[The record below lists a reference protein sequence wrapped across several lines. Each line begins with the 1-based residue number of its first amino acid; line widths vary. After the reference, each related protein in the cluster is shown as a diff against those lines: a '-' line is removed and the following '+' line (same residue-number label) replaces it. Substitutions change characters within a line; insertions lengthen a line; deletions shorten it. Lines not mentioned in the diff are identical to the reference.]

1 LAPAIGVH
9 DVVGRLGR
17 HPKPRDMQDRTPTTP
32 DQPEGMPPATPAG
45 IAPPAPLPHG
55 EVRKIFFGLM
65 LGMFLAAVNQTIVAT
80 ALPTIGRH
88 FADFTNLPWIV
99 TAYLLTSTAAAPLY
113 GKLSDIHGRRT
124 MMLAAIGIFTVGSIA
139 CALAPNMLSLIIGRG
154 LQGAGGGA
162 IFPVAQS
169 VIADIVAP
177 RERGRYQTYTG
188 IVWVSA
194 GVGGPVLGGVFAEYF
209 HWSLIFWFN
218 VPLGLIAAWL
228 AHVQLKRLP
237 RHDRKH
243 KLDVLGA
250 MLMMAAAIPMLL
262 ALTWGGARYP
272 WLSWTIGSLLTGASV
287 LWILFAWRVTKAVEP
302 FLPIP
307 VLANPV
313 VRWGILATT
322 CAMGTSIGL
331 TIYVPLYYEVVHR
344 LSASDSG
351 LALITIVVMTTPG
364 SIFAGRIMMY
374 RTRYKW
380 VPMLFLSFGI
390 AALLG
395 LAWNPRMP
403 LPWVVV
409 SLAVVGIAIG
419 TCYPVGTVSVQNAVA
434 RDQVGIAM
442 GAMNFFRALGSA
454 LLVAIMGAIVLAGFG
469 AVPQRGAGSADF
481 AATLSRLG
489 VDMSPVFSWVFISAA
504 ATLALGIFSFVMM
517 EERPLRGSTTPTPS
531 PAEPTP
537 SASPAE

>member
-1 LAPAIGVH
+1 
-9 DVVGRLGR
+9 
-17 HPKPRDMQDRTPTTP
+17 MQDRTSI
-32 DQPEGMPPATPAG
+32 DPPRPSGAPASTSL
-45 IAPPAPLPHG
+45 PAPLPHS

-65 LGMFLAAVNQTIVAT
+65 LGMFLAAINQTIVAT
-80 ALPTIGRH
+80 ALPTIGRY
-88 FADFTNLPWIV
+88 FSDFENLPWIV
-99 TAYLLTSTAAAPLY
+99 TSFLLTSTAAAPLY

-124 MMLAAIGIFTVGSIA
+124 MMLIALGIFTLGSVA
-139 CALAPNMLSLIIGRG
+139 CALAPNMLSLILGRA

-169 VIADIVAP
+169 VIADIIAP

-228 AHVQLKRLP
+228 AYVQLRRLP
-237 RHDRKH
+237 RHERKRR
-243 KLDVLGA
+243 LDLLGA
-250 MLMMAAAIPMLL
+250 ALMMAASIPLLL

-272 WLSWTIGSLLTGASV
+272 WLSWTIGSLFAGAAV
-287 LWILFAWRVTKAVEP
+287 LWTLFAWRMRTAPEA

-322 CAMGTSIGL
+322 CAMGASIAL

-351 LALITIVVMTTPG
+351 LGLITIVVMTTPG

-374 RTRYKW
+374 RTHYKW
-380 VPMLFLSFGI
+380 VPMVGLTFGI
-390 AALLG
+390 AALLAI
-395 LAWNPRMP
+395 AWDPHMP
-403 LPWVVV
+403 V
-409 SLAVVGIAIG
+409 LAVVGLLAVVGVAIG

-434 RDQVGIAM
+434 RHQVGIAM
-442 GAMNFFRALGSA
+442 GAMNFFRSLGAA

-469 AVPQRGAGSADF
+469 AAPQRGAGTTDF
-481 AATLSRLG
+481 AGMLARLG
-489 VDMSPVFSWVFISAA
+489 IDLAPVFSWVFVAA
-504 ATLALGIFSFVMM
+504 AVTLALGIVSFVMM
-517 EERPLRGSTTPTPS
+517 EEKPLRGPTSPTTTTGAVTANPGAAQPAPSPTP
-531 PAEPTP
+531 AE
-537 SASPAE
+537 

>member
-1 LAPAIGVH
+1 
-9 DVVGRLGR
+9 
-17 HPKPRDMQDRTPTTP
+17 MQDRTPIDP
-32 DQPEGMPPATPAG
+32 RKPHGTPA
-45 IAPPAPLPHG
+45 APAHPAALPHA

-65 LGMFLAAVNQTIVAT
+65 LAMFLAAINQTIVAT
-80 ALPTIGRH
+80 ALPTIGRY
-88 FADFTNLPWIV
+88 FADFENLPWLV
-99 TAYLLTSTAAAPLY
+99 TSYLLASTAAAPLY

-124 MMLAAIGIFTVGSIA
+124 MMMIAIGIFTIGSVA
-139 CALAPNMLSLIIGRG
+139 CALAPNMISLIVGRG

-218 VPLGLIAAWL
+218 VPLGLVAAWL
-228 AHVQLKRLP
+228 AHLQLGRLP
-237 RHDRKH
+237 RPDRRRR
-243 KLDVLGA
+243 LDVLGA
-250 MLMMAAAIPMLL
+250 VLMMAASIPMLL

-272 WLSWTIGSLLTGASV
+272 WFSPMIGSLLAAALV
-287 LWILFAWRVTKAVEP
+287 LWVLFAWRMYSVADP

-322 CAMGTSIGL
+322 CAMGTSIAL
-331 TIYVPLYYEVVHR
+331 TIYVPLYYEVVHG

-351 LALITIVVMTTPG
+351 LALITIVIMTTPG

-374 RTRYKW
+374 RTHYKW
-380 VPMLFLSFGI
+380 VPMLFLVFGI
-390 AALLG
+390 AALLA
-395 LAWNPRMP
+395 LAWMP
-403 LPWVVV
+403 KMPVFGVV
-409 SLAVVGIAIG
+409 SLLALTGIAIG
-419 TCYPVGTVSVQNAVA
+419 TCYPVGTVSIQNSVA
-434 RDQVGIAM
+434 RHQVGVAM
-442 GAMNFFRALGSA
+442 GAMNFFRSLGSA

-469 AVPQRGAGSADF
+469 AVPQRGTARGDF
-481 AATLSRLG
+481 ASMLHGLNIDLSAT
-489 VDMSPVFSWVFISAA
+489 FSWVFVSAA
-504 ATLALGIFSFVMM
+504 ATLALGIVAFAMM
-517 EERPLRGSTTPTPS
+517 EEKPLRGPTTPISTRGEVAANPGAAAPNPT
-531 PAEPTP
+531 PAE
-537 SASPAE
+537 

>member
-1 LAPAIGVH
+1 
-9 DVVGRLGR
+9 
-17 HPKPRDMQDRTPTTP
+17 MQDRTPIDP
-32 DQPEGMPPATPAG
+32 DRPPGAAS
-45 IAPPAPLPHG
+45 AALLAPLPHA

-65 LGMFLAAVNQTIVAT
+65 LGMFLAAINQTIVAT
-80 ALPTIGRH
+80 ALPTIGRD
-88 FADFTNLPWIV
+88 FADFENLPWIV
-99 TAYLLTSTAAAPLY
+99 TSFLLTSTAAAPLY
-113 GKLSDIHGRRT
+113 GKLSDIHGRRK
-124 MMLAAIGIFTVGSIA
+124 MMLTAIGIFTLGSIA
-139 CALAPNMLSLIIGRG
+139 CALAPNMLSLILGRA

-194 GVGGPVLGGVFAEYF
+194 GVGGPVLGGIFTEYF

-228 AHVQLKRLP
+228 AYVQLKRLP

-250 MLMMAAAIPMLL
+250 ALMMAAAIPMLL

-272 WLSWTIGSLLTGASV
+272 WLSWSIGSLFTGAVV
-287 LWILFAWRVTKAVEP
+287 LWVLFAWRVSTAPEP

-322 CAMGTSIGL
+322 CAMGTSIAL

-374 RTRYKW
+374 RTHYKW

-395 LAWNPRMP
+395 IAWNPKMP
-403 LPWVVV
+403 VLGVVAL
-409 SLAVVGIAIG
+409 LAVVGIAIG
-419 TCYPVGTVSVQNAVA
+419 SCYPVGTVSVQNAVA
-434 RDQVGIAM
+434 RHQVGIAM
-442 GAMNFFRALGSA
+442 GAMNFFRSLGAA

-469 AVPQRGAGSADF
+469 AAPQRGSVSGDF

-489 VDMSPVFSWVFISAA
+489 IDLSSVFSWVFVVAA
-504 ATLALGIFSFVMM
+504 ASLALGIFSFVMM
-517 EERPLRGSTTPTPS
+517 EEKPLRGPTSPTTSTGAVTANPGAATPAPSPTP
-531 PAEPTP
+531 AE
-537 SASPAE
+537 

>member
-1 LAPAIGVH
+1 
-9 DVVGRLGR
+9 
-17 HPKPRDMQDRTPTTP
+17 MQDRTPS
-32 DQPEGMPPATPAG
+32 DSSKPPGPPTGAAH
-45 IAPPAPLPHG
+45 PAPLPHA

-80 ALPTIGRH
+80 ALPTIGRD
-88 FADFTNLPWIV
+88 FADFENLPWIV
-99 TAYLLTSTAAAPLY
+99 TSFLLTSTAAAPLY
-113 GKLSDIHGRRT
+113 GKLSDIHGRRL
-124 MMLAAIGIFTVGSIA
+124 MMLIALGIFTIGSIA
-139 CALAPNMLSLIIGRG
+139 CALAPNMLSLILGRA

-194 GVGGPVLGGVFAEYF
+194 GVGGPVLGGIFAEHF

-218 VPLGLIAAWL
+218 VPLGLIAGWL
-228 AHVQLKRLP
+228 AFVQLRRLP

-250 MLMMAAAIPMLL
+250 TLMMAASIPLLL

-272 WLSWTIGSLLTGASV
+272 WLSWIIGSLLSGSLV
-287 LWILFAWRVTKAVEP
+287 LWVLFAWRVSSAPEP

-313 VRWGILATT
+313 VRWGIMATT
-322 CAMGTSIGL
+322 CAMGTSIAL
-331 TIYVPLYYEVVHR
+331 TIYVPLYYEVVHH

-374 RTRYKW
+374 RTHYKW
-380 VPMLFLSFGI
+380 VPMVGLTLGI
-390 AALLG
+390 VALLTI
-395 LAWNPRMP
+395 AWNPKMP
-403 LPWVVV
+403 VLAVVALL
-409 SLAVVGIAIG
+409 SVVGIAIG
-419 TCYPVGTVSVQNAVA
+419 SCYPVGTVSIQNAVA
-434 RDQVGIAM
+434 RHQVGIAM
-442 GAMNFFRALGSA
+442 GAMNFFRSLGSA
-454 LLVAIMGAIVLAGFG
+454 LLVASMGAIVIAGFG
-469 AVPQRGAGSADF
+469 AAPQRGSSTADF
-481 AATLSRLG
+481 AAMLERLG
-489 VDMSPVFSWVFISAA
+489 IDLSSVFSWVFVAA
-504 ATLALGIFSFVMM
+504 AVTLALGIVSFVMM
-517 EERPLRGSTTPTPS
+517 EEKPLRGPTTPATTAGAVAANPGAATPAS
-531 PAEPTP
+531 APRPTPAE
-537 SASPAE
+537 

>member
-1 LAPAIGVH
+1 
-9 DVVGRLGR
+9 
-17 HPKPRDMQDRTPTTP
+17 
-32 DQPEGMPPATPAG
+32 
-45 IAPPAPLPHG
+45 
-55 EVRKIFFGLM
+55 
-65 LGMFLAAVNQTIVAT
+65 
-80 ALPTIGRH
+80 
-88 FADFTNLPWIV
+88 
-99 TAYLLTSTAAAPLY
+99 
-113 GKLSDIHGRRT
+113 
-124 MMLAAIGIFTVGSIA
+124 MMLVAIGIFTIGSIA
-139 CALAPNMLSLIIGRG
+139 CALAPNMLSLIVGRG

-250 MLMMAAAIPMLL
+250 TLMMAAAIPMLL

-272 WLSWTIGSLLTGASV
+272 WLSWTIGALFMVAAV
-287 LWILFAWRVTKAVEP
+287 LWILFAWRVTKAAEP

-313 VRWGILATT
+313 VRWGIFATT
-322 CAMGTSIGL
+322 CAMGTSIAL

-374 RTRYKW
+374 RTHYKW

-390 AALLG
+390 AALLAI
-395 LAWNPRMP
+395 AWNPKMP
-403 LPWVVV
+403 LPWVVFA
-409 SLAVVGIAIG
+409 LAVVGIAIG

-469 AVPQRGAGSADF
+469 AAPQRGSSPGDF
-481 AATLSRLG
+481 AATLSPMGIDLA
-489 VDMSPVFSWVFISAA
+489 PVFSWVFVSAA
-504 ATLALGIFSFVMM
+504 VTLGLGILAFVMM
-517 EERPLRGSTTPTPS
+517 EERPLRGSTPPAPS
-531 PAEPTP
+531 PANPAPSPTP
-537 SASPAE
+537 AE

>member
-1 LAPAIGVH
+1 
-9 DVVGRLGR
+9 
-17 HPKPRDMQDRTPTTP
+17 MQDRTPIDPDKAQSPPQGTLQGTP
-32 DQPEGMPPATPAG
+32 ISAAV
-45 IAPPAPLPHG
+45 PAPLPHA

-80 ALPTIGRH
+80 ALPTIGRD
-88 FADFTNLPWIV
+88 FADFANLPWIV
-99 TAYLLTSTAAAPLY
+99 TAFLLTSTAAAPLY

-124 MMLAAIGIFTVGSIA
+124 MMLTAIGIFTIGSIA
-139 CALAPNMLSLIIGRG
+139 CALAPNMLSLIVGRA

-169 VIADIVAP
+169 VIADIIAP

-194 GVGGPVLGGVFAEYF
+194 GVGGPVLGGVFSEYF

-237 RHDRKH
+237 RHERKH

-250 MLMMAAAIPMLL
+250 VLMMAASIPLLL
-262 ALTWGGARYP
+262 ALTWGGARFP
-272 WLSWTIGSLLTGASV
+272 WLSWTIGSLLAGAAV
-287 LWILFAWRVTKAVEP
+287 LWVLFAWRVTKASEP

-322 CAMGTSIGL
+322 CAMGTSIAL

-374 RTRYKW
+374 RTHYKW
-380 VPMLFLSFGI
+380 VPMVFLTFGI
-390 AALLG
+390 AALLA
-395 LAWNPRMP
+395 LAWNPKMP
-403 LPWVVV
+403 LLWVIGA
-409 SLAVVGIAIG
+409 LAVVGVAIG
-419 TCYPVGTVSVQNAVA
+419 TCYPVGTVSVQNAVS
-434 RDQVGIAM
+434 RHQVGTAM
-442 GAMNFFRALGSA
+442 GAMNFFRSLGSA
-454 LLVAIMGAIVLAGFG
+454 LLVAVMGAIVLAGFG
-469 AVPQRGAGSADF
+469 AAPQRGAGTQDF
-481 AATLSRLG
+481 GAMLSSLG
-489 VDMSPVFSWVFISAA
+489 IDLSPVFSWVFIAA
-504 ATLALGIFSFVMM
+504 AVSLALGIVSFVMM
-517 EERPLRGSTTPTPS
+517 EEKPLRGSTGPATSTGAVAAAPGGAKPAPSPTP
-531 PAEPTP
+531 AE
-537 SASPAE
+537 

>member
-1 LAPAIGVH
+1 
-9 DVVGRLGR
+9 
-17 HPKPRDMQDRTPTTP
+17 MQDRTPIDPDTP
-32 DQPEGMPPATPAG
+32 RGPAPNATVSAVQ
-45 IAPPAPLPHG
+45 PAPLPHA

-80 ALPTIGRH
+80 ALPTIGRD
-88 FADFTNLPWIV
+88 FADFVNLPWVV
-99 TAYLLTSTAAAPLY
+99 TAFLLASTAAAPLY

-124 MMLAAIGIFTVGSIA
+124 MMLMAIGIFTIGSIA
-139 CALAPNMLSLIIGRG
+139 CALAPNMLSLILGRA

-194 GVGGPVLGGVFAEYF
+194 GVGGPVLGGVFAQYF

-237 RHDRKH
+237 RHERKH

-250 MLMMAAAIPMLL
+250 VLMMAASIPLLL
-262 ALTWGGARYP
+262 ALTWGGSRFP
-272 WLSWTIGSLLTGASV
+272 WLSWTIVSLLALAVV
-287 LWILFAWRVTKAVEP
+287 LWVLFAWRVSTASEP

-313 VRWGILATT
+313 VRWGIMATT
-322 CAMGTSIGL
+322 CAMGTSIAL
-331 TIYVPLYYEVVHR
+331 TIYAPLYYQLVHR

-374 RTRYKW
+374 RQHYKW
-380 VPMLFLSFGI
+380 VPMLFLGFGI
-390 AALLG
+390 AALLAIAWYPKMP
-395 LAWNPRMP
+395 LAW
-403 LPWVVV
+403 VITG
-409 SLAVVGIAIG
+409 LAVVGIAIG
-419 TCYPVGTVSVQNAVA
+419 SCYPVGTVSVQNAVA
-434 RDQVGIAM
+434 RHQVGVAM
-442 GAMNFFRALGSA
+442 GAMNFFRSLGAA
-454 LLVAIMGAIVLAGFG
+454 LLVAIMGAIILAGFG
-469 AVPQRGAGSADF
+469 AAPQRGAGTEEFGAH
-481 AATLSRLG
+481 LSSLG
-489 VDMSPVFSWVFISAA
+489 IDLSSVFSWVFVAA
-504 ATLALGIFSFVMM
+504 AVTLALGVLCFVMM
-517 EERPLRGSTTPTPS
+517 EERPLRGS
-531 PAEPTP
+531 
-537 SASPAE
+537 ASPATTAGTVAANPGPAQPVSAPRPTPAE

>member
-1 LAPAIGVH
+1 
-9 DVVGRLGR
+9 
-17 HPKPRDMQDRTPTTP
+17 MQDRTPIDPSKPQGTP
-32 DQPEGMPPATPAG
+32 LAAPAA
-45 IAPPAPLPHG
+45 AAHPAPLPHAD
-55 EVRKIFFGLM
+55 VRKIFFGLM

-80 ALPTIGRH
+80 ALPTIGR
-88 FADFTNLPWIV
+88 DFHDFINLPWIV

-124 MMLAAIGIFTVGSIA
+124 MMLIAIGIFTVGSVA
-139 CALAPNMLSLIIGRG
+139 CAVAPNMLSLILGRA

-177 RERGRYQTYTG
+177 RERGRYQAYTG

-194 GVGGPVLGGVFAEYF
+194 GVGGPVLGGVFSEYF

-237 RHDRKH
+237 RHERKH
-243 KLDVLGA
+243 KLDIFGA
-250 MLMMAAAIPMLL
+250 TLMIAASIPMLL

-272 WLSWTIGSLLTGASV
+272 WLSWMIGALFMGAAV
-287 LWILFAWRVTKAVEP
+287 LWVLFVWRMVRTPEP

-322 CAMGTSIGL
+322 CAMGTSIAL
-331 TIYVPLYYEVVHR
+331 TIYVPLYYEVVHH

-374 RTRYKW
+374 RTHYKW
-380 VPMLFLSFGI
+380 VPMVMLTFGI
-390 AALLG
+390 AALLAI
-395 LAWNPRMP
+395 AWNPKMP
-403 LPWVVV
+403 VAWVVFL
-409 SLAVVGIAIG
+409 LAVVGIAIG
-419 TCYPVGTVSVQNAVA
+419 SCYPVGTVSVQNAVA
-434 RDQVGIAM
+434 RDQVGVAM
-442 GAMNFFRALGSA
+442 GAMNFFRALGAA
-454 LLVAIMGAIVLAGFG
+454 LLVATMGAIVLAGFG
-469 AVPQRGAGSADF
+469 SAPQRGSGTGDF
-481 AATLSRLG
+481 AAMLTRLG
-489 VDMSPVFSWVFISAA
+489 IDLSPVFSWVFISAA
-504 ATLALGIFSFVMM
+504 VTLAIGIFAFVMM
-517 EERPLRGSTTPTPS
+517 EERPLRGATPPAPS
-531 PAEPTP
+531 PAKRVS
-537 SASPAE
+537 SANPAE